1 MMKRILKWLG
11 IGIGSIAALALC
23 AAAYLFIASQ
33 RVVAR
38 TYDAPLGTF
47 NAPSDAQSVRKGE
60 RLATIYGCNNCH
72 GKDLAG
78 TDMFDKP
85 GIAHITA
92 PNLTAFVKDYTDAEL
107 ERLIRRGI
115 KSDGRSA
122 WIMPSSMYAN
132 LTDDDLG
139 AITAY
144 VRNFPQTEGIERKT
158 QLRLL
163 GRVGILTGQLEPQ
176 AAKIESLQK
185 TPPPTP
191 ADPLSQGRY
200 LVMTACT
207 ECHGANLQGWPFLGS
222 PSLVAAAAYPSQNFA
237 HLMRTGIGLGD
248 RNLGLMTEVGKE
260 RFSSFTNDEVTA
272 IHTYLQEFARQG
284 GSTLP

>member
-1 MMKRILKWLG
+1 MKRILKWLG
-11 IGIGSIAALALC
+11 VGLGSVAALALC

-38 TYDAPLGTF
+38 TYDVPLSTF
-47 NAPSDAQSVRKGE
+47 NAPSDPESVRKGQ

-92 PNLTAFVKDYTDAEL
+92 PNLTEFVKDYTDAEL

-115 KSDGRSA
+115 KSDGTSA
-122 WIMPSSMYAN
+122 WIMPSSMYAH
-132 LTDDDLG
+132 LTDEDLG

-144 VRNFPQTEGIERKT
+144 VRSLPQTNGIGRKT
-158 QLRLL
+158 DIRLL
-163 GRVGILTGQLEPQ
+163 GRIGVLTGQFEPQ
-176 AAKIESLQK
+176 VTKIDSLKK
-185 TPPPTP
+185 TSAPNPS
-191 ADPLSQGRY
+191 DPLSHGRY

-207 ECHGANLQGWPFLGS
+207 ECHGANLQGWPFMGS
-222 PSLVAAAAYPSQNFA
+222 PNLVVAAAYSEEDFT
-237 HLMRTGIGLGD
+237 HLMRTGAGLGNRD
-248 RNLGLMTEVGKE
+248 LGLMTEMGKI
-260 RFSSFTNDEVTA
+260 RFSSFTDTEVSA
-272 IHTYLQEFARQG
+272 IRTYLAAFAKQG
-284 GSTLP
+284 GSALP

>member
-1 MMKRILKWLG
+1 MKRILKWLG
-11 IGIGSIAALALC
+11 IGIGSVAALALC

-38 TYDAPLGTF
+38 TYDVPLSTF

-60 RLATIYGCNNCH
+60 RLATIHGCNNCH
-72 GKDLAG
+72 GKNLTG

-92 PNLTAFVKDYTDAEL
+92 PNLTALVKDYTDAEL
-107 ERLIRRGI
+107 ERLIRHGI
-115 KSDGRSA
+115 KSDGRST
-122 WIMPSSMYAN
+122 WIMPSSMYAH
-132 LTDDDLG
+132 LTDEDLG

-163 GRVGILTGQLEPQ
+163 GRIGILTGQFEPQ
-176 AAKIESLQK
+176 AARIESLPK
-185 TPPPTP
+185 TPPPSP
-191 ADPLSQGRY
+191 SDPLSQGRY

-207 ECHGANLQGWPFLGS
+207 ECHGVNLQGWPFLGS
-222 PSLVAAAAYPSQNFA
+222 PSLVAAAAYSPQKFA
-237 HLMRTGIGLGD
+237 HLMRTGLGLGD

-260 RFSSFTNDEVTA
+260 RFSSFTDDEVTA
-272 IHTYLQEFARQG
+272 ILVYLQEFAKQG